1 LRLRRR
7 DVWWHWPPHPP
18 PAARRAPPFPP
29 RSAARGWALSPLL
42 SVLKQ
47 IAVPSRR
54 ERTRCLLH
62 WRDFAEAKHSSIQT
76 GLLASFA
83 YFLLIFALLLPV
95 ENFIAAGFTF
105 EVNYNEGW
113 SVYNADRLLRGELIY
128 DDNYW
133 RVNNYPVGSFMIIA
147 GVNILVHN
155 LLLSGRLV
163 ALVSFMAIAVL
174 AAIAIRR
181 FGGGRTDAVFG
192 AGCAMGFCYL
202 VAPAWI
208 IADDPQTLGE
218 AVVLGALVSYIA
230 RPPDRLNL
238 VCTAFLVVLGGFIKH
253 NLVAIPAALTVDL
266 AIRSPRRLLFWAAS
280 CAGFATGLFGLTELV
295 AGGNFLD
302 HLLSPR
308 IFSWYGA
315 RYHLMKYL
323 RLLKFP
329 LAAIAL
335 SASWVLTAD
344 RMILAIWGMISIISA
359 TILSGFEG
367 TSYNMFQDA
376 AVFLGIAAGV
386 MMSELRKL
394 DSSSRIARIL
404 ATALPVVAAQPIL
417 TRVPDVA
424 AQVYHARRLLDSD
437 SKRQE
442 LFLADAKYIA
452 ERRGPAICESL
463 LLCYVA
469 GQPFILDPFNSRQYM
484 LSGRLDQ
491 AALIR
496 RVAARE
502 FSVIQL
508 RADICDDPAT
518 RFCHILHYRQKID
531 RFTDDVLYAIDR
543 YYEVAW
549 RSTFGSF
556 YVPK

>member
-1 LRLRRR
+1 M
-7 DVWWHWPPHPP
+7 
-18 PAARRAPPFPP
+18 
-29 RSAARGWALSPLL
+29 S
-42 SVLKQ
+42 
-47 IAVPSRR
+47 
-54 ERTRCLLH
+54 
-62 WRDFAEAKHSSIQT
+62 
-76 GLLASFA
+76 
-83 YFLLIFALLLPV
+83 
-95 ENFIAAGFTF
+95 AGFTF
-105 EVNYNEGW
+105 EFNYNEGW
-113 SVYNADRLLRGELIY
+113 NVYNADRLIRGELIY

-133 RVNNYPVGSFMIIA
+133 RVNNYPIGSFVIVA
-147 GVNILVHN
+147 GVNLLFHN

-163 ALVSFMAIAVL
+163 ALVSFAAIGVL
-174 AAIAIRR
+174 AAVAVRR

-218 AVVLGALVSYIA
+218 AVMLGALVSYIA
-230 RPPDRLNL
+230 RPPDRLNPDRLNL
-238 VCTAFLVVLGGFIKH
+238 VRTALLVVVGGFIKH
-253 NLVAIPAALTVDL
+253 NLVAIPVAITFDL
-266 AIRSPRRLLFWAAS
+266 AMRSPRRLLFWLAS
-280 CAGFATGLFGLTELV
+280 CAGFATGFIGLTQLV
-295 AGGNFLD
+295 AGGNFVD

-308 IFSWYGA
+308 IFGWYGS
-315 RYHLMKYL
+315 RYHLMKYV
-323 RLLKFP
+323 RLFKIP

-335 SASWVLTAD
+335 SAPFVLIAD
-344 RMILAIWGMISIISA
+344 RMILAVWGMASIVGA

-394 DSSSRIARIL
+394 DSASRMARIL

-424 AQVYHARRLLDSD
+424 AQVYDARALLDSGR
-437 SKRQE
+437 KRQE

-452 ERRGPAICESL
+452 DRHGPVICESL
-463 LLCYVA
+463 LLCYEA

-484 LSGRLDQ
+484 LSGGLDQ
-491 AALIR
+491 AELIR
-496 RVAARE
+496 RIAGHE
-502 FSVIQL
+502 FSLIQL

-518 RFCHILHYRQKID
+518 RSCHILHYRQKID
-531 RFTDDVLYAIDR
+531 RFPDDVLYAINR
-543 YYEVAW
+543 YYEAGR